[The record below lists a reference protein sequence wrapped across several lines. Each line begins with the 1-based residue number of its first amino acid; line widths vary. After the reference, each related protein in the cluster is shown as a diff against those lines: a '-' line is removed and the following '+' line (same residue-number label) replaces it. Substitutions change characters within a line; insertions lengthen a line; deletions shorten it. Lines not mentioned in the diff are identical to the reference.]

1 MTNLEFRLIMEQEK
15 DVYFLYYWNEDIC
28 GQCETVS
35 VLVVFVAA
43 IMASFL
49 MITDNF
55 CDRVLE
61 G

>member
-1 MTNLEFRLIMEQEK
+1 MMEQEK

>member
-1 MTNLEFRLIMEQEK
+1 MMEQEK
-15 DVYFLYYWNEDIC
+15 DVCFLYYWNEDIC

-43 IMASFL
+43 IMAHFL

-55 CDRVLE
+55 CDCVLE